1 MTAALVAD
9 VDLIDVLRAPLAVA
23 CPRCK
28 ALPAHECESS
38 GGGNRAY
45 VATHKARITRV
56 DCWPDE
62 FAAEAGRLV
71 RSVLRASYE
80 ARAAVDWSRFEVAAT
95 PITVPAPLSPVTVR
109 LSAKQAHHIELA
121 AQDGLVYSP
130 TSHFHG
136 DARRRQSIN
145 ALEQKGIV
153 EFAGMTPDGYDRLL
167 RLTAFGWQVYR
178 LHPQIV
184 RRLDEDEITLCETAR
199 GGEGG
204 EGGS

>member
-1 MTAALVAD
+1 MTAALAG
-9 VDLIDVLRAPLAVA
+9 VDLIDVLRAPLAVS

-28 ALPAHECESS
+28 ALPAHECEST

-56 DCWPDE
+56 EGWPDDL
-62 FAAEAGRLV
+62 AAEAGRLV

-80 ARAAVDWSRFEVAAT
+80 DRAAVDWSRFETAAT
-95 PITVPAPLSPVTVR
+95 PIAVPTPLSPVTVR
-109 LSAKQAHHIELA
+109 LSAKQAHHIEVA
-121 AQDGLVYSP
+121 AQDGFLYSP

-145 ALEQKGIV
+145 ALDQKGIV
-153 EFAGMTPDGYDRLL
+153 EFDAYTPDGYDRLL

-178 LHPQIV
+178 QHPQIV
-184 RRLDEDEITLCETAR
+184 RRLNEDEIAR
-199 GGEGG
+199 REAGCDGG
-204 EGGS
+204 EGGSQ

>member
-1 MTAALVAD
+1 MTAALAG
-9 VDLIDVLRAPLAVA
+9 VDLIDVLRAPLAVS

-28 ALPAHECESS
+28 ALPAHECEST

-56 DCWPDE
+56 EGWADE
-62 FAAEAGRLV
+62 LAAEAGRLV

-80 ARAAVDWSRFEVAAT
+80 VRAAVDWSRFETAAT
-95 PITVPAPLSPVTVR
+95 PITAAVPLLPATVR
-109 LSAKQAHHIELA
+109 LSAPQAHHIEVA
-121 AQDGLVYSP
+121 AQDGCIYSP

-153 EFAGMTPDGYDRLL
+153 EFADMTPDGYDRLL
-167 RLTAFGWQVYR
+167 RLTEFGWQVYR
-178 LHPQIV
+178 QHPQIM
-184 RRLDEDEITLCETAR
+184 RRLNEDEITRRESGR
-199 GGEGG
+199 DGG
-204 EGGS
+204 EGGSQ